1 MKGKHEMNTQRKM
14 TKAECLAN
22 PELYPWAGDM
32 AENDCVSTESSWT
45 PGTYLD
51 RFSNEI
57 YPSGKESFGDIRY
70 YVFDPTAHGF
80 PKNGSYPLLFALHGS
95 GGSFVG
101 KTAISWAG
109 AERLASPEWQEAVGG
124 MYIIVPL
131 ANESRDSEGDTQH
144 TWMTP
149 VSGKPYDGYTAEEIE
164 RIPHHEHWGSLC
176 GNDSVY
182 TKTLM
187 ALLRSECEKHPAIG
201 RKIVSGASAGGYGA
215 WRMIISHPD
224 AFDAALFMAG
234 AYIPSLRELKI
245 LENAGMRLWICHG
258 RRDECVPFDMV
269 IRPILPILQGM
280 PGTELYLPDFVRRAN
295 GCVASNLSG
304 IQMGQHCI
312 NDEMQENLMFLD
324 GTPMDPLHP
333 EGFIGWLKKVTG
345 YER

>member
-1 MKGKHEMNTQRKM
+1 M
-14 TKAECLAN
+14 T
-22 PELYPWAGDM
+22 
-32 AENDCVSTESSWT
+32 T
-45 PGTYLD
+45 
-51 RFSNEI
+51 
-57 YPSGKESFGDIRY
+57 
-70 YVFDPTAHGF
+70 
-80 PKNGSYPLLFALHGS
+80 GS
-95 GGSFVG
+95 GYSILPGRQTSF
-101 KTAISWAG
+101 
-109 AERLASPEWQEAVGG
+109 
-124 MYIIVPL
+124 
-131 ANESRDSEGDTQH
+131 
-144 TWMTP
+144 
-149 VSGKPYDGYTAEEIE
+149 
-164 RIPHHEHWGSLC
+164 C
-176 GNDSVY
+176 
-182 TKTLM
+182 
-187 ALLRSECEKHPAIG
+187 
-201 RKIVSGASAGGYGA
+201 SGASAGGYGA

-333 EGFIGWLKKVTG
+333 EGFIELQQMVKRYQITDMSLQKIYAILFQQKISKGQQLTNWEAPQLTESQQRYAAIDAWACLRI
-345 YER
+345 YERLLSGTFIPEQSPYYHEVIEQENQ

>member
-1 MKGKHEMNTQRKM
+1 M
-14 TKAECLAN
+14 
-22 PELYPWAGDM
+22 
-32 AENDCVSTESSWT
+32 
-45 PGTYLD
+45 
-51 RFSNEI
+51 
-57 YPSGKESFGDIRY
+57 
-70 YVFDPTAHGF
+70 
-80 PKNGSYPLLFALHGS
+80 FALHGS
-95 GGSFVG
+95 GSSFVG

-149 VSGKPYDGYTAEEIE
+149 VSGKPYDGYMAEEIE

-312 NDEMQENLMFLD
+312 NDEMQEKLMFLD
-324 GTPMDPLHP
+324 GTPRDPLHP

>member
-1 MKGKHEMNTQRKM
+1 
-14 TKAECLAN
+14 
-22 PELYPWAGDM
+22 
-32 AENDCVSTESSWT
+32 
-45 PGTYLD
+45 
-51 RFSNEI
+51 
-57 YPSGKESFGDIRY
+57 
-70 YVFDPTAHGF
+70 
-80 PKNGSYPLLFALHGS
+80 
-95 GGSFVG
+95 
-101 KTAISWAG
+101 
-109 AERLASPEWQEAVGG
+109 
-124 MYIIVPL
+124 
-131 ANESRDSEGDTQH
+131 
-144 TWMTP
+144 MTP

-345 YER
+345 HER